1 MSTPVRATAAS
12 LRVFLERI
20 IDYAGLFPPA
30 SLDMTTSVNNY
41 SRYLSTIRS
50 AGRWDAS
57 CFRLRGW
64 MNF

>member
-1 MSTPVRATAAS
+1 MSTPVRTTAAS

-41 SRYLSTIRS
+41 SRYLKSSAALGAGTIRATGRA
-50 AGRWDAS
+50 AG
-57 CFRLRGW
+57 
-64 MNF
+64 